1 MMRRAIL
8 CLCFGLLLRV
18 RGEAPPTP
26 PVISSPWVVTAECQM
41 VTLPQKAALP
51 LVAAFSDDDQSDA
64 AYDKV
69 QKLIESGEATLLAD
83 LTLKGGN
90 GQTLISETVE
100 ELRYAK
106 EFQPPSLPDKM
117 PSEKALETLKA
128 WPAVAI
134 TPTAFETR
142 KVGQMLTLKISVSE
156 DGKWLD
162 GTAAPEHVR
171 LLRWDKFDAGKL
183 ANGDSLTV
191 QQPLFHSMKNTL
203 SLRLKNGQKTLLGV
217 HKVPNAENTFEFF
230 LLRISATK
238 TGERP

>member
-1 MMRRAIL
+1 
-8 CLCFGLLLRV
+8 
-18 RGEAPPTP
+18 
-26 PVISSPWVVTAECQM
+26 M

-51 LVAAFSDDDQSDA
+51 LIASFGDDDQSDA
-64 AYDKV
+64 AWDKV
-69 QKLIESGEATLLAD
+69 QKMIESGEAKLVAD
-83 LTLKGGN
+83 LSLKGSN

-100 ELRYAK
+100 EVRYAK
-106 EFQPPSLPDKM
+106 EFQPPALPDKM
-117 PSEKALETLKA
+117 PSEKALETLKT

-142 KVGQMLTLKISVSE
+142 KTGEMLTLKVSVPE

-171 LLRWDKFDAGKL
+171 FLRWDKFDAGKL

-191 QQPLFHSMKNTL
+191 QQPQFHSMKNTL
-203 SLRLKNGQKTLLGV
+203 SLRLKNGQKALLGV
-217 HKVPNAENTFEFF
+217 HKVPNVENTFEFF
-230 LLRISATK
+230 LLHISATK